1 MTFLFTEKKCQV
13 SAIKGYR
20 STISN
25 TLKFKAGYDIGSHP
39 VLSEL
44 IKSFQRQRPVERSL
58 APKWDLAFVL
68 MHLCK
73 TPFEPLSKASL
84 LHLSMKTTFLITMA
98 TARRVSEVHAFSI
111 DKDHFR
117 FSNLDGSLT
126 LRTKIGFLAKNQ
138 LPSRAPD
145 SINIPKLSNFCHTID
160 SFNMKLCPIRAVKIY
175 LKRTKSIRK
184 GRDRL
189 FIPTRG
195 DHDLHKSTISKL
207 VKFTIKNAYNS
218 ISSSQSRLLKI
229 KPHEL
234 RALSTSWAYL
244 NFIPMEEMIK
254 AAVWSSSSLFASHY
268 LRDFKNQS
276 VNLHKVGPLEVAQKV
291 TGGGGIHQSGSSR
304 RRLVSTL
311 SPTTEGD
318 KLSKGSY

>member
-1 MTFLFTEKKCQV
+1 MIADFLTFLFTEKKCQV
-13 SAIKGYR
+13 STIKGYR

-84 LHLSMKTTFLITMA
+84 LHLSMKTAFLITMA

-145 SINIPKLSNFCHTID
+145 SINIPKLSNFCHTND
-160 SFNMKLCPIRAVKIY
+160 SFNMKLCPIRAVK
-175 LKRTKSIRK
+175 
-184 GRDRL
+184 
-189 FIPTRG
+189 
-195 DHDLHKSTISKL
+195 
-207 VKFTIKNAYNS
+207 N
-218 ISSSQSRLLKI
+218 
-229 KPHEL
+229 
-234 RALSTSWAYL
+234 LS
-244 NFIPMEEMIK
+244 
-254 AAVWSSSSLFASHY
+254 
-268 LRDFKNQS
+268 
-276 VNLHKVGPLEVAQKV
+276 
-291 TGGGGIHQSGSSR
+291 
-304 RRLVSTL
+304 
-311 SPTTEGD
+311 
-318 KLSKGSY
+318 